1 MVTVWWSAASLI
13 HYSFLNTNKTIT
25 SEKYAQQ
32 TDKMYPKLPA
42 AHIGRQKEPNSSP
55 QQHPTASC
63 TTNTSKVEQIGI
75 QRFAHLPYSPD
86 HSSIGYHFFKYLDNF
101 LTGKTLPQPTG
112 CRKYFPRVHWITKH
126 RFLCHRNKQTYFS
139 WQKCVDCNG
148 SYLD

>member
-13 HYSFLNTNKTIT
+13 HYSFLNTSKTIT
-25 SEKYAQQ
+25 SKYAQQ

-63 TTNTSKVEQIGI
+63 TASTSKVEQIGI

-126 RFLCHRNKQTYFS
+126 RFLCHRNNNNLFLLAKMC
-139 WQKCVDCNG
+139 W
-148 SYLD
+148 L